1 MPLPTYDENGEVDKW
16 VVKLTEEEATQL
28 MGKPVKG
35 KVYIRKD
42 DPLVK
47 QPLKLKPVKSSAP
60 MYDRDM
66 PIIAAY
72 AESKPEG
79 LLSVITFVLCTIQ
92 AGLSTVKA
100 QMEDVKVNGAQS
112 KYLWGKKSDGYM
124 QARGNLEFIWSK
136 LFHLRDKSTDDPDVI
151 AQAIELLMTIPNLG
165 MVKAAFVCQCVG
177 FNVAC
182 IDTHNLARL
191 GLKPSAV
198 KVGAKLSKEKK
209 REKILNYIDLC
220 QEQGAKYWWDTW
232 CEHVAGNQANRRLK
246 TGEAVSAYH
255 SECVLNF

>member
-1 MPLPTYDENGEVDKW
+1 M
-16 VVKLTEEEATQL
+16 Q
-28 MGKPVKG
+28 
-35 KVYIRKD
+35 
-42 DPLVK
+42 
-47 QPLKLKPVKSSAP
+47 

-100 QMEDVKVNGAQS
+100 QMDDVKVNGEAS
-112 KYLWGKKSDGYM
+112 MYLWGKKSDGYVY
-124 QARGNLEFIWSK
+124 ASDHIEFLWSK
-136 LFHLRDKSTDDPDVI
+136 LFHLRDKSIEDPEVI
-151 AQAIELLMTIPNLG
+151 AEAIELLMAVPNLG

-182 IDTHNLARL
+182 IDSHNLKRL
-191 GLKPSAV
+191 GLPPSAV
-198 KVGAKLSKEKK
+198 KVSAKLSKEKK
-209 REKILNYIDLC
+209 REKILNYIALC
-220 QEQGAKYWWDTW
+220 QQEGARYWWDTW
-232 CEHVAGNQANRRLK
+232 CVHVAGNQANRRLK

>member
-1 MPLPTYDENGEVDKW
+1 M
-16 VVKLTEEEATQL
+16 Q
-28 MGKPVKG
+28 
-35 KVYIRKD
+35 
-42 DPLVK
+42 
-47 QPLKLKPVKSSAP
+47 

-100 QMEDVKVNGAQS
+100 QMDDVKVNGEAS
-112 KYLWGKKSDGYM
+112 IYLWGKKSDGYIYASDRM
-124 QARGNLEFIWSK
+124 EFLWSK
-136 LFHLRDKSTDDPDVI
+136 LFHLRDKSMEDPEVI
-151 AQAIELLMTIPNLG
+151 AEAIELLMAIPNLG

-182 IDTHNLARL
+182 IDSHNLKRL
-191 GLKPSAV
+191 GLLPSAV
-198 KVGAKLSKEKK
+198 KVSAKLSKEKK
-209 REKILNYIDLC
+209 REKILNYIALC
-220 QEQGAKYWWDTW
+220 QQEGARYWWDTW
-232 CEHVAGNQANRRLK
+232 CVHVAGNQANRRLK

>member
-1 MPLPTYDENGEVDKW
+1 MPIPTYDENGEVDKW
-16 VVKLTEEEATQL
+16 VVQLTEEEVKEL
-28 MGKPVKG
+28 MEKSASGVARKKPLEIKPVKA
-35 KVYIRKD
+35 
-42 DPLVK
+42 
-47 QPLKLKPVKSSAP
+47 SAP

-92 AGLSTVKA
+92 SGLSTVKA
-100 QMEDVKVNGAQS
+100 QMEDVKVHGSQS
-112 KYLWGKKSDGYM
+112 MYLWGKKSDGYS
-124 QARGNLEFIWSK
+124 QVRGNLEFFWAK
-136 LFHLRDKSTDDPDVI
+136 LFHLRDKSTDDPEII
-151 AQAIELLMTIPNLG
+151 AEAIKLLMTIPNLG
-165 MVKAAFVCQCVG
+165 LVKAAFVCQCVG

-182 IDTHNLARL
+182 IDTHNLKRL

-198 KVGAKLSKEKK
+198 KINAGLSKEKK
-209 REKILNYIDLC
+209 HEKIIAYIELC